1 MRFTREN
8 CLGDDYGEAFAMS
21 LLEKSGLEIDEADT
35 IVGLFTRTINER
47 VEFFH
52 NETYSDVTWNEE
64 GFDISFENLFN
75 LFSDPLSPTQEECTM
90 FSLEYGVEYIIK
102 PVKDLCE
109 SFTYD
114 LEMMNKALDCK
125 EVVEL
130 PDNIH
135 AVEEFE
141 SWLNIP

>member
-1 MRFTREN
+1 MKFTKEN
-8 CLGDDYGEAFAMS
+8 CLGDDYGKAFAMA
-21 LLEKSGLEIDEADT
+21 LLEKSGLAEVDEKRFSYRIITEKVIFFHGEIFKDITLPSFVIGFKNLFD
-35 IVGLFTRTINER
+35 LFT
-47 VEFFH
+47 
-52 NETYSDVTWNEE
+52 
-64 GFDISFENLFN
+64 
-75 LFSDPLSPTQEECTM
+75 DPLSPTQEECTM
-90 FSLEYGVEYIIK
+90 FTLEYGVEYIIK